1 VGLQFQAH
9 SLRYRPLDDGFSM
22 NIIVL
27 FALILV
33 VGMLVGNVDHRIGR
47 PKLQEGIEPKE
58 ALFLC
63 GQAHVVAHH
72 RVTATTLSVFFPLL
86 FWSGMVGVHE
96 ILTDHS
102 YLTLSSCSWR

>member
-33 VGMLVGNVDHRIGR
+33 VGMLVGNVDTELADRNCKKALAEAIPMR
-47 PKLQEGIEPKE
+47 PSACRGPSSSLPQRCR
-58 ALFLC
+58 FSFHFC
-63 GQAHVVAHH
+63 
-72 RVTATTLSVFFPLL
+72 S
-86 FWSGMVGVHE
+86 WSGMVGVRE